1 MTKKIPTYNVTFK
14 DIENYIQKGYEK
26 GRADAIKRA
35 TDLSMAVPM
44 MVLRDEFGFG
54 QKRLLDF
61 HNAFVELYDSISKGY
76 LNINDIIKTINEE
89 TGVEIVERNRR

>member
-1 MTKKIPTYNVTFK
+1 MTKKTPTYNVTYD
-14 DIENYIQKGYEK
+14 DIQGYIKKGYDK

-54 QKRLLDF
+54 EKRIDKF
-61 HNAFVELYDSISKGY
+61 IAAYIKLYDGIDEGY
-76 LNINDIIKTINEE
+76 LDLNDIIKTINEE
-89 TGVEIVERNRR
+89 TGVKIVERNR

>member
-1 MTKKIPTYNVTFK
+1 MTKKTPTYNVTYD
-14 DIENYIQKGYEK
+14 DIQGYIKKGYDK

-89 TGVEIVERNRR
+89 TGVEIIERNRR

>member
-1 MTKKIPTYNVTFK
+1 MTKKIPTYNVTYN
-14 DIENYIQKGYEK
+14 DIQGYIKKGYKK
-26 GRADAIKRA
+26 GRKDSIEKASQ
-35 TDLSMAVPM
+35 LSMAVPM

-61 HNAFVELYDSISKGY
+61 YNAFVELYDSISKGY

-89 TGVEIVERNRR
+89 TGVEIIERNR